1 MPAIKSAVVSFRV
14 SPAFREALRL
24 AAVRE
29 HRTQTNMVEYLLY
42 EHCRVRG
49 IPIRQSSTAERIAAT
64 VRRKAKATRSKRKR
78 S

>member
-1 MPAIKSAVVSFRV
+1 MPATKSTVISFRV

-42 EHCRVRG
+42 EHCRARG
-49 IPIRQSSTAERIAAT
+49 IPFREPSHAEQTDAT
-64 VRRKAKATRSKRKR
+64 LKHKGMASR
-78 S
+78 